1 MPRQVCN
8 YIITHPSVLPRYG
21 ASTGAALWATALM
34 DDVIERL
41 LPVDAARRCS
51 GRLHILLCSRRR
63 GPYFCSEFKDRAD
76 VKAALLATA
85 HLPYFSDGRYA
96 YKFRGEDHVDGEWLS
111 SREGVLL
118 CRPSSFSVLIDHND
132 DGGMPDSRGFYEV
145 ADRVTHEARF
155 QRGVAYGRELID
167 SGRMPRSPSI
177 SGKAATH
184 RRHHVVRDAGEDD
197 GDEPAN
203 RLESHNRSS
212 RKELG
217 RV

>member
-1 MPRQVCN
+1 MCD
-8 YIITHPSVLPRYG
+8 YIINHPLVLPRYG
-21 ASTGAALWATALM
+21 ATTGAALWATALM

-41 LPVDAARRCS
+41 LPADAARRCS

-63 GPYFCSEFKDRAD
+63 GPYFCSEFTDRAD

-132 DGGMPDSRGFYEV
+132 DGGMPDKRGFYEV
-145 ADRVTHEARF
+145 ADRATHMARF
-155 QRGVAYGRELID
+155 ERGVAYGRELIE

-177 SGKAATH
+177 SDKI
-184 RRHHVVRDAGEDD
+184 
-197 GDEPAN
+197 
-203 RLESHNRSS
+203 
-212 RKELG
+212 G
-217 RV
+217 RASCRERV